1 MFNIFIWIDLIG
13 QLCKRIG
20 FESFVHDPSKL
31 PVVSFIHALV
41 QGGWLVAA
49 IITELRIEVIE
60 VVINI
65 KGDHKRVR
73 ATRIF
78 PLIAFHVV

>member
-1 MFNIFIWIDLIG
+1 MDRLDWSSVSAGGLVLIHLYTIREDYFQLFLLFTALFIG
-13 QLCKRIG
+13 ER
-20 FESFVHDPSKL
+20 
-31 PVVSFIHALV
+31 
-41 QGGWLVAA
+41 LVAA

-65 KGDHKRVR
+65 KGDHERVR